1 MDRLELKRA
10 QVAKT
15 LGEMNYLDNSCLG
28 NGDELLVGQLMT
40 TLPSCIPPE
49 TTAWDLI
56 GLIHAKRFRHV
67 LVTAGQ
73 NRLVG
78 VISDRDVI
86 RCLGPEKHPS
96 RDSLTRITA
105 ADIMST
111 DLVTVWPNT
120 PLRRAAVL
128 MIDEGISCLP
138 VLADSTLVGI
148 ITNTDLHVVLQ
159 ILLETAG
166 RSSSEESIVAAASS
180 PQN

>member
-1 MDRLELKRA
+1 MDRVELKRA
-10 QVAKT
+10 QVART
-15 LGEMNYLDNSCLG
+15 LGEMNCINRG
-28 NGDELLVGQLMT
+28 GELLVGQLMT
-40 TLPSCIPPE
+40 TSPSCIAPE

-56 GLIHAKRFRHV
+56 GLIHAKRFRHI
-67 LVTAGQ
+67 LVTVGPH
-73 NRLVG
+73 RLVG

-86 RCLGPEKHPS
+86 RCLGPEKSPN

-111 DLVTVWPNT
+111 DLVTVRPDT
-120 PLRRAAVL
+120 PLKRAAVL
-128 MIDEGISCLP
+128 MVDEGISCLP
-138 VLADSTLVGI
+138 VSADGMPVGI

-166 RSSSEESIVAAASS
+166 RSSSEKSAIASASS